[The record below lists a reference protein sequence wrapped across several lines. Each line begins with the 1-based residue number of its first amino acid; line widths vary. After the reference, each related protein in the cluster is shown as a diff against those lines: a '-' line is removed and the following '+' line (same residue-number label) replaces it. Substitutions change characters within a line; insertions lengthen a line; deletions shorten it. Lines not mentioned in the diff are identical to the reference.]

1 VKSTRAININH
12 LLTLCL
18 GKTTVAHIYAKFLNA
33 VGVLSSSKIEE
44 TSGTK
49 LADEGP
55 QAAQNLI
62 HNLLAAGGGILFVDE
77 AYQLTAPCAPTTGR
91 QVLHILL
98 TAMEK
103 HSCELVVI
111 FVGYKK
117 EMESFF
123 ENNPGLARWI
133 PYTMRFHDFDNAE
146 LWSILCDN
154 INKKYRGKMEVEDGM
169 YGLYMRVAIRRLAR
183 GRGVRGF
190 GNARSVHNLLAQ
202 ISERQAKRLAKQ
214 LRSRSALNQLSD
226 FFFLT
231 KEDLIGPKPS
241 TVESAAYAKLQE
253 LIGLESVKHTA
264 KSMIDMI
271 ETNYLREIAEK
282 KPLEF
287 SLNRVFYGSPG
298 TGKTTVAKLYGQLL
312 ADLGLLSN
320 GEGQCSV
327 LKHFTPS
334 HAGMNSLLIA
344 FHSGRK
350 KPRRLRWSMPREIR
364 GQNESHTCYNSW
376 QSVDHRRGLYAK
388 LRRSRR

>member
-1 VKSTRAININH
+1 
-12 LLTLCL
+12 
-18 GKTTVAHIYAKFLNA
+18 
-33 VGVLSSSKIEE
+33 LSSSKVKE
-44 TSGTK
+44 TSGAK

-55 QAAQNLI
+55 KDAQKLI
-62 HNLLAAGGGILFVDE
+62 QDLLKEGGGVLFVDE
-77 AYQLTAPCAPTTGR
+77 AYQLTAPYTPTTGR
-91 QVLHILL
+91 QVLDILL
-98 TAMEK
+98 TEMENNIGK
-103 HSCELVVI
+103 LVVI
-111 FVGYKK
+111 FVGYNK

-123 ENNPGLARWI
+123 EHNPGLASRI
-133 PYTMRFHDFDNAE
+133 PYTMQFADFDDAE
-146 LWSILCDN
+146 LLSILRDG
-154 INKKYRGKMEVEDGM
+154 INKKYGEKMELEDGM
-169 YGLYMRVAIRRLAR
+169 DGLYMRIAIRRLAR

-214 LRSRSALNQLSD
+214 LRSRSAPKQLPD
-226 FFFLT
+226 CFFLT

-298 TGKTTVAKLYGQLL
+298 TGKTTVAKLYGQLM

-320 GEGQCSV
+320 GEGQ
-327 LKHFTPS
+327 
-334 HAGMNSLLIA
+334 
-344 FHSGRK
+344 
-350 KPRRLRWSMPREIR
+350 
-364 GQNESHTCYNSW
+364 
-376 QSVDHRRGLYAK
+376 
-388 LRRSRR
+388 